1 MSAKKPE
8 DGKKDGELTDKELN
22 SISGGTDGSNVDF
35 QNTLQKQQQTLQ
47 MLSTISKLEA
57 DTAVAVVRKI
67 GG

>member
-57 DTAVAVVRKI
+57 DTAMAAVRKI